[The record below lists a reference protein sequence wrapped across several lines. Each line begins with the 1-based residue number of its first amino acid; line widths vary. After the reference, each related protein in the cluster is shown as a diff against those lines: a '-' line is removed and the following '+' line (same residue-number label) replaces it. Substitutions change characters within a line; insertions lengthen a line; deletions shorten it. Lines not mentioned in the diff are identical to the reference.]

1 MNYLILLS
9 NAIKKR
15 SSVWFQIPI
24 RLNFLGRFC
33 GHRGNTDTVFLVYV
47 VDQKGIEILDKFEN
61 PDTDSDYQKVRI
73 DVILLNKFLTSHT
86 GDQVSLTVLTL
97 IR

>member
-1 MNYLILLS
+1 MAFRVILT
-9 NAIKKR
+9 
-15 SSVWFQIPI
+15 QI
-24 RLNFLGRFC
+24 
-33 GHRGNTDTVFLVYV
+33 LVYV

-86 GDQVSLTVLTL
+86 GDQVSHHWILFPVARW
-97 IR
+97 IFFPDFVD

>member
-1 MNYLILLS
+1 MAFRVILT
-9 NAIKKR
+9 
-15 SSVWFQIPI
+15 QI
-24 RLNFLGRFC
+24 
-33 GHRGNTDTVFLVYV
+33 LVYV

-86 GDQVSLTVLTL
+86 GDQVSFNHRRNGFCFQLDFAP
-97 IR
+97 RFCRF

>member
-1 MNYLILLS
+1 MAFRVILT
-9 NAIKKR
+9 
-15 SSVWFQIPI
+15 QI
-24 RLNFLGRFC
+24 
-33 GHRGNTDTVFLVYV
+33 LVYV

-86 GDQVSLTVLTL
+86 GDQVSFKSSPEWILFPAGF
-97 IR
+97 

>member
-1 MNYLILLS
+1 MAFRVILT
-9 NAIKKR
+9 
-15 SSVWFQIPI
+15 QI
-24 RLNFLGRFC
+24 
-33 GHRGNTDTVFLVYV
+33 LVYV

-86 GDQVSLTVLTL
+86 GDQVSFKSSPDWILFPVARWILFPDFVD
-97 IR
+97 